1 MCPDSPICLHL
12 KVVKNF
18 PFRLVAGTFPSQS
31 MDTDTVQG
39 TQKFNNFLFSKGAAH
54 SKAIF
59 CRTISC
65 TCPNCLSG
73 ALGICTHG
81 FAPGYFQKTL
91 RYSEVI
97 PKISSAKNADS
108 IKKKLDKYRYHND
121 TLPFYCCLG
130 WVERSQAPGVFLI
143 THLKYNEKSVR
154 CHILPHF
161 KSKLNDF
168 HATTVLKPNHLCPKS
183 KEKCNCQYLHAET
196 IQHEHILEVC
206 VEKGHNTPYK
216 SSFAKAKVESPPPN
230 GTVYHLSQTHFS
242 NQYLDSYC
250 EKRFVIFN
258 DFMLLDRVA
267 DNENML

>member
-18 PFRLVAGTFPSQS
+18 PFRLVAGTFPSRS

-108 IKKKLDKYRYHND
+108 IKKKLDKL
-121 TLPFYCCLG
+121 T
-130 WVERSQAPGVFLI
+130 
-143 THLKYNEKSVR
+143 
-154 CHILPHF
+154 
-161 KSKLNDF
+161 
-168 HATTVLKPNHLCPKS
+168 
-183 KEKCNCQYLHAET
+183 YL
-196 IQHEHILEVC
+196 
-206 VEKGHNTPYK
+206 
-216 SSFAKAKVESPPPN
+216 S
-230 GTVYHLSQTHFS
+230 LSQRYVAFLLLPWVGWTQPSSRCFPDYSPEIQRKISEMPYSPAFQSQTQWFS
-242 NQYLDSYC
+242 RNNS
-250 EKRFVIFN
+250 V
-258 DFMLLDRVA
+258 
-267 DNENML
+267 